1 MNKFT
6 SPSILKFLDAI
17 LPHELHHLVGD
28 LEEEF
33 HLNMKR
39 EGRLKA
45 YLSLWSQILRSIP
58 YFIFQSLIWNTVM
71 IFNYLKVTWRNIKKH
86 KSFSLINILGL
97 AASMSVCLLIML
109 FIIDQRSYDRF
120 HEHADRIY
128 RVDSNFKS
136 PSNNNPFLYAT
147 SPADLADLLEQN
159 YPSVEIAVSIRSGYS
174 GEIRVDDK
182 TFNLGGLYTD
192 ADFFR
197 IFDFELIKGN
207 AETALSEPGSI
218 VLTPESAGKLFGD
231 EEVLGQVITG
241 LGDRDYTVTG
251 IINNNVKTHFR
262 FEALV
267 SYSSLTSKPELAETL
282 NKWENNIYQ
291 SYTYFLLREQSTAE
305 DLAEQFPSII
315 SENYRDE
322 EGENMISSFILQ
334 PITEINLGPDIS
346 NEIGMAIPG
355 IIAWFLIGFAAI
367 IILIACFNY
376 ISLTVARALNRG
388 KEVGVRKVLGA
399 FRSNVIKQ
407 FLIESVIIAF
417 FALLFSV
424 VLLKWLLPQFNS
436 LFIINFTENQIDPG
450 LITHYRVYV
459 LFLIFSVFIGILAG
473 LYPAM
478 YLSSFQPSKVL
489 KGVTT
494 INIKGFSALTLRKI
508 IIVSQFTFSLVFII
522 TAIILFKQ
530 FNFMANADHGFNSD
544 HIINVALQDVP
555 YERFEN
561 KYSNHSDVTSIAA
574 SSKVPALSSISGA
587 WMKTDS
593 LAERIRGHY
602 FGVNEDY
609 IKTMGLN
616 LLAGRN
622 FNPGINSDS
631 SSAVIIGK
639 SAATKLGLV
648 SPAKAIGQPVEID
661 EEAYTVIGVIDDFI
675 SADPMR
681 SGDPI
686 FLRYDPENFY
696 YAVVKVRAG
705 QTTSFAA
712 YLNNTW
718 LDLGS
723 VHSLKYQIF
732 NEQLKENPVLVLFGD
747 FIKILGLIAIFS
759 VLISCLGLLGMTI
772 YSAENRVK
780 EIGIRKVLGASVRN
794 IVLLLSRE
802 YLILVGIAV
811 LIGTPLAWFINNLWM
826 QQVSNKT
833 DIGPAIFIAG
843 VAGTV
848 LVAVLTIGSQT
859 LRAGRANSIQN
870 LKSE

>member
-1 MNKFT
+1 MNKLT
-6 SPSILKFLDAI
+6 SPLILKFLDAI

-33 HLNMKR
+33 HLNRKR
-39 EGRLKA
+39 EGRLQA
-45 YLSLWSQILRSIP
+45 YLYLWSQVIRTIP
-58 YFIFQSLIWNTVM
+58 YFVFQSLIWNTVM
-71 IFNYLKVTWRNIKKH
+71 ITNYLKVTWRNIKKH

-136 PSNNNPFLYAT
+136 PSNNDPFLYAT
-147 SPADLADLLEQN
+147 SPADLAGRLEQD
-159 YPSVEIAVSIRSGYS
+159 YPAVEEAVHIRSGYS
-174 GEIRVDDK
+174 GEIRIEEK
-182 TFNLGGLYTD
+182 TFNLQGLYTGG
-192 ADFFR
+192 DFFR
-197 IFDFELIKGN
+197 VFDFELLQGN
-207 AETALSEPGSI
+207 PQTALSEPGSI
-218 VLTPESAGKLFGD
+218 ILTPESARRLFGED
-231 EEVLGQVITG
+231 EAMGKTITG
-241 LGDRDYTVTG
+241 LGDRDYRVTG
-251 IINNNVKTHFR
+251 IIDSNVKTHLH

-267 SYSSLTSKPELAETL
+267 SYATIGSEEVRTEQLSNWQT
-282 NKWENNIYQ
+282 NIYD
-291 SYTYFLLREQSTAE
+291 SYTYILLREQASIEELTAQLP
-305 DLAEQFPSII
+305 DII
-315 SENYRDE
+315 SRHYQDPD
-322 EGENMISSFILQ
+322 GESVIHSFEAQAL
-334 PITEINLGPDIS
+334 TEINLGPDIS
-346 NEIGMAIPG
+346 NEIGMVLPG
-355 IIAWFLIGFAAI
+355 IIAWFLIGFGAI

-399 FRSNVIKQ
+399 FRSNIIKQ
-407 FLIESVIIAF
+407 FLTESVIIAF

-424 VLLKWLLPQFNS
+424 VILKWLLPQFNS
-436 LFIINFTENQIDPG
+436 LFIINFTENQIDPS
-450 LITHYRVYV
+450 LITYYWIYI
-459 LFLIFSVFIGILAG
+459 LFLMFSIFIGILAG
-473 LYPAM
+473 LYPAI

-494 INIKGFSALTLRKI
+494 IKGFSALTLRKL
-508 IIVSQFTFSLVFII
+508 IVVTQFTFSLVFII

-530 FNFMANADHGFNSD
+530 FNFMANVDHGFNSEY
-544 HIINVALQDVP
+544 IINVALQDVP

-561 KYSNHSDVTSIAA
+561 KYSNHSDVISIAA
-574 SSKVPALSSISGA
+574 SSKVPAMSSISGA

-609 IKTMGLN
+609 IRTMGLN

-622 FNPGINSDS
+622 FNPEIGSDS
-631 SSAVIIGK
+631 SDAVIIGK
-639 SAATKLGLV
+639 SAAIKLGLV
-648 SPAKAIGQPVEID
+648 SPTQAISQPVEID
-661 EEAYTVIGVIDDFI
+661 EETYTVIGVIDDFI

-696 YAVVKVRAG
+696 YAIVKVRAG
-705 QTTSFAA
+705 QTTSFAG
-712 YLNNTW
+712 YLDNTW
-718 LDLGS
+718 LDLES
-723 VHSLKYQIF
+723 VYSLKYQIF
-732 NEQLKENPVLVLFGD
+732 DEQLKENPILVIFGD
-747 FIKILGLIAIFS
+747 FIKVLGLIAVFS
-759 VLISCLGLLGMTI
+759 VLISCLGLLGMAM

-794 IVLLLSRE
+794 IVMLLSRE

-811 LIGTPLAWFINNLWM
+811 LVGTPLAWFINNLWM
-826 QQVSNKT
+826 QQVSNKIT
-833 DIGPAIFIAG
+833 IGPVIFIAG
-843 VAGTV
+843 IAGTV
-848 LVAVLTIGSQT
+848 LVAMLTIGSQT